1 MKIFLQIIYIVIA
14 AAVPS
19 LCAAVLLLKPEARRS
34 ITNHS
39 SPSRHKNEQM
49 PLEPVGGYWSIVLRD
64 ARTNR
69 TYKKIFRRRLL
80 LGRRIDNQE
89 YTGVLFL
96 DTDSAISRKQCEIS
110 VTGEGLVLNNLSAS
124 NPTLHNGVPI
134 ERPVFLHTG
143 DDMTVAGHHYIVDA
157 ISPEP
162 AYTK

>member
-1 MKIFLQIIYIVIA
+1 MKILLQIIYIVIA

-34 ITNHS
+34 ITNH
-39 SPSRHKNEQM
+39 PSQSRQKHQEK

-64 ARTNR
+64 IRTNR
-69 TYKKIFRRRLL
+69 EYKKIFRRRLL

-96 DTDSAISRKQCEIS
+96 DTDSAISRKQCEVA

-124 NPTLHNGVPI
+124 NPTLHNGYLV
-134 ERPVFLHTG
+134 ERPVFLHAG
-143 DDMTVAGHHYIVDA
+143 DDVTIAGHHYIVQS